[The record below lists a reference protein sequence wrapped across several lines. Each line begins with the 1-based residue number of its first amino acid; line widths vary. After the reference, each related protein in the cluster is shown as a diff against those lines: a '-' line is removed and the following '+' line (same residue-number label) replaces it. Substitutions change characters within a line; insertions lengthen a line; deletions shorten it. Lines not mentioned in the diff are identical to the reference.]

1 MKITKNFLKCLVALF
16 VMVITLSLAG
26 ITAQAATKT
35 KKLTLYVGEK
45 VNYYYIGLGNLKS
58 VKTNKKAV
66 VAAKKKGRYNQMTA
80 KKAGSATVTVKGTK
94 GTYVYKITVK
104 KEPEIEVKL
113 ERRQDKYININVKNK
128 SSAYL
133 DNVYVDISYKNAAG
147 QEVDSKKIYLYY
159 LGAKKQ
165 AAKEDCPINS
175 KDVDLSKTT
184 YKVTWSRNMNKDYSD
199 YTKKVKYSLSQSDK
213 YLNIKTSISYK
224 KSCNV
229 FAGYTVYFYDANGN
243 VIGIRDGYNYMSGSN
258 KKYRTCTTQVRI
270 PDQTVRYSLINK
282 RAMLTK

>member
-1 MKITKNFLKCLVALF
+1 MKTTKNFLKCLVALF

-113 ERRQDKYININVKNK
+113 ERRQDNCININVKNK

-165 AAKEDCPINS
+165 AAKEDYPINN

>member
-113 ERRQDKYININVKNK
+113 ERRQDNCININVKNK

-165 AAKEDCPINS
+165 AAKEDYPINN

>member
-1 MKITKNFLKCLVALF
+1 MKMIKKSTKCLIALF
-16 VMVITLSLAG
+16 LMVVTLSFAG

-35 KKLTLYVGEK
+35 KKLTLFVGEK
-45 VNYYYIGLGNLKS
+45 VSYYYIGLGNLKS

-66 VAAKKKGRYNQMTA
+66 VAAKKKGKYNEMTA

-94 GTYVYKITVK
+94 GTYIYKITVK

-113 ERRQDKYININVKNK
+113 DRRQDGYININVKNK
-128 SSAYL
+128 SSVYL
-133 DNVYVDISYKNAAG
+133 DNVYINISYKNAAG
-147 QEVDSKKIYLYY
+147 QEVDSSKMYFYY

-165 AAKEDCPINS
+165 AAKEDYPMYS
-175 KDVDLSKTT
+175 KDVDMSKTT
-184 YKVTWSRNMNKDYSD
+184 YTVTWSRNIDKDYSD

-224 KSCNV
+224 KSCTV
-229 FAGYTVYFYDANGN
+229 YAGYTVYFYDSNGN
-243 VIGIRDGYNYMSGSN
+243 IIGIRDGYNYMSGSS

-270 PDQTVRYSLINK
+270 PDQTASYSLVNK
-282 RAMLTK
+282 RAMFKK

>member
-1 MKITKNFLKCLVALF
+1 MKRTKNFLKCLVALF

-113 ERRQDKYININVKNK
+113 ERRQDNCININVKNK

-165 AAKEDCPINS
+165 AAKEDYPINN

>member
-213 YLNIKTSISYK
+213 YLNIKTSINYK